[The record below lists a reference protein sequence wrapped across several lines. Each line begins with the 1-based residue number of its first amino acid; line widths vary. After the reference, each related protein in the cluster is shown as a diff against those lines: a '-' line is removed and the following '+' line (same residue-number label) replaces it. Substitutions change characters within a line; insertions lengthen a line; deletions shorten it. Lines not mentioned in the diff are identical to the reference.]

1 MSAIKKAISEIYFH
15 IPIDVLEFAFR
26 DHNQHYSEMP
36 TSLDHRIMLKLI
48 RPKVL
53 VDCNLVGGQLTNISL
68 QGIAPYVPDQL
79 SLVYQIPK
87 GRTSGRSIY
96 SVLSVGYMPYGN
108 VWAGELTGYGTMPF
122 NHVSNVANAAQR
134 VGDSHSEIPAVSSA
148 TAELIGEN
156 VVLIRDSLRLTSVYF
171 IRCILGNDENLN
183 NISPRSWLSFAE
195 LCVLATKAYIYK
207 ECRFKIERSYL
218 ENGQELGVMKEIV
231 ESYSDAH
238 EMYATY
244 LKEVWRSVAINN
256 DPWSRNRMIKMMM
269 NPGL

>member
-1 MSAIKKAISEIYFH
+1 MSAIKKAIDEIRFN
-15 IPIDVLEFAFR
+15 IPTDVLEFAFA
-26 DHNQHYSEMP
+26 DHNAQYYSVP
-36 TSLDHRIMLKLI
+36 TSLDHRITLKLI

-53 VDCNLVGGQLTNISL
+53 VDCNIVGGQFDIVSL
-68 QGIAPYVPDQL
+68 QGITPIAPDNI

-87 GRTSGRSIY
+87 NRTGGRSIF

-108 VWAGELTGYGTMPF
+108 VWAGELSGYGVQPF
-122 NHVSNVANAAQR
+122 NHISTVANAAQR

-156 VVLIRDSLRLTSVYF
+156 VVLIRDSLRLTAVYF
-171 IRCILGNDENLN
+171 LRCILANEENLN
-183 NISPRSWLSFAE
+183 NINPRSWLNFAE

-207 ECRFKIERSYL
+207 ECRFKIERGYL

-238 EMYATY
+238 EMYNTY
-244 LKEVWRSVAINN
+244 LKEVWRSTAVNN
-256 DPWSRNRMIKMMM
+256 DPWVRNRLIKMSM
-269 NPGL
+269 NPGI